1 MNIAINNNMTDV
13 FIEGEMEMNYA
24 IQAQKSNNLRKAA
37 SAYCSAR
44 EHFSLALLSPEIQ
57 AVPSLAWVIEKKLLK
72 ITKLLQALNV
82 YIPSPSGRG
91 LG

>member
-1 MNIAINNNMTDV
+1 MNIAINNMTDA

-24 IQAQKSNNLRKAA
+24 IQAQKSNNLKKAA
-37 SAYCSAR
+37 LAYCSAQ

-72 ITKLLQALNV
+72 ITKLLQTLSFVVN
-82 YIPSPSGRG
+82 PLSRPGEG
-91 LG
+91 